1 MLCSYDQGIE
11 AMEPS
16 VTKTLHYVFDPLCGW
31 CYGAAAVVAALGK
44 VPEVEVRLLPSGLFA
59 GAGARLMDDGF
70 AAYAWDNDQRIERL
84 TGQRFSERYRSHVLS
99 DRQQLFDSG
108 PATLALSAVSL
119 CTPERELDALEAIQH
134 ARYVNGED
142 ITQPDT
148 LMAVL
153 QALGLE
159 QAAASLLRS
168 DGELLAANRARIEGA
183 KALQSQL
190 GARGVPSFILEANG
204 QRRLLNSS
212 AAYSNPQAFAEQLSA
227 A

>member
-1 MLCSYDQGIE
+1 
-11 AMEPS
+11 
-16 VTKTLHYVFDPLCGW
+16 
-31 CYGAAAVVAALGK
+31 
-44 VPEVEVRLLPSGLFA
+44 
-59 GAGARLMDDGF
+59 
-70 AAYAWDNDQRIERL
+70 
-84 TGQRFSERYRSHVLS
+84 
-99 DRQQLFDSG
+99 
-108 PATLALSAVSL
+108 
-119 CTPERELDALEAIQH
+119 
-134 ARYVNGED
+134 
-142 ITQPDT
+142 
-148 LMAVL
+148 MAVL

-183 KALQSQL
+183 KALQSQV

>member
-1 MLCSYDQGIE
+1 
-11 AMEPS
+11 
-16 VTKTLHYVFDPLCGW
+16 
-31 CYGAAAVVAALGK
+31 
-44 VPEVEVRLLPSGLFA
+44 
-59 GAGARLMDDGF
+59 MDDGF
-70 AAYAWDNDQRIERL
+70 AAYAWGNDQRIERL

-190 GARGVPSFILEANG
+190 GARGVPSFILETNG
-204 QRRLLNSS
+204 QRQLLNSS
-212 AAYSNPQAFAEQLSA
+212 AACSNPQAFAEQIA